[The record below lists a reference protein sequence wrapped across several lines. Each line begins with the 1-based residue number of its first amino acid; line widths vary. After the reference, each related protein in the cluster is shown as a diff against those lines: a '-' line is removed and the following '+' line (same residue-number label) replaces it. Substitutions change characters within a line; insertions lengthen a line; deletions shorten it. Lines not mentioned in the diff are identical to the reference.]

1 MLDGLSAIAYLRAAK
16 VSPGDRFCFDL
27 VANRRFWRM
36 EGTIAAKTEK
46 VETPAGRFDT
56 FRVDATMRRADRPAD
71 RPRPVHLWFT
81 RDARRLPVAIVS
93 EVDVGPV
100 RAMLSGVRGAK

>member
-1 MLDGLSAIAYLRAAK
+1 VA
-16 VSPGDRFCFDL
+16 PGDRFCFDL

-36 EGTIAAKTEK
+36 EGSIAAKTEK
-46 VETPAGRFDT
+46 VDTAAGKFDT

-71 RPRPVHLWFT
+71 RARPVHLWFT

-100 RAMLSGVRGAK
+100 RAMLSGIRGAR